1 MLENLKAII
10 TRFKNGTQ
18 TLEDIKNLLL
28 LIKEGK
34 LTLATGE
41 GSVAVAGNLSDTVII
56 NGNYNVT
63 IIGTDAEAI
72 KAALLKSH
80 VKQFLNVIL
89 LPIAYHF
96 KQSHLLSDNQVLQDN
111 KKPRYIPIQVTLERF
126 SQHLVETPLGYAEQT
141 TELKR
146 LYAYKGFD
154 EEQARRKRVDWKEA
168 KKKYQ
173 KLMVIADPGMGKST
187 LLRMDAWETA
197 QEQRQNLY
205 ENKISL
211 EDVNF
216 PVFLRL
222 SDLAKEKDNEI
233 IDSILNLMR
242 KDAAAEIWDLLKEKL
257 ETGKCLILLDAL
269 DEVPKDYRDSLRTK
283 LNNFASTYTGKI
295 ICTSRIIGY
304 DKTFFTSDKEVEI
317 IPFGQNQIEEYIKWF
332 INDKSVVEGL
342 IKELRNKPRIQGL
355 AQNPLLLSLICR
367 MYQQDKSLTLP
378 ARRTEIYRQTID
390 NFMSKEWKEEKE
402 YVKRKDAK
410 LKLLSEI
417 AYNLSISR
425 KDNILFDD
433 LEKTIIKIFNERK
446 IIKEN
451 LNSPEPAALIKELS
465 EDGILR
471 KMGLGEK
478 EEESYYLFLHRTFQ
492 EYLTAMYLAKD
503 EKEALKHIWEHEW
516 HETLTLL
523 AGLLKEEEKDPSE
536 LINAIKE
543 ESDDIF
549 YTLKLLAGRC
559 IAECQLDDND
569 LVDEIY
575 KFWHTFPSVNF
586 IHSTVVTI
594 GQVNSQMFEKLK
606 KTLED
611 TNESEQVRR
620 EAALA
625 LGEIRKPEAVQALIA
640 SLKSAY
646 PSLKR
651 QAALALGDIGTS
663 EAVQELINYGF
674 KHPDNGFKENEVR
687 SALATIGNSEVV
699 KELIKA
705 LNNKEENISFRSAAA
720 FALAKIGNDRAV
732 QALITA
738 LNKQSNNN
746 SVQKTVVSALGEI
759 SNSKA
764 VSALIK
770 VLNDNKEDIEI
781 RTEAISALGKIGKSE
796 AVSALIKVLNDNK
809 ENIDIRTGAISALG
823 KIGNFEAVQAVINA
837 CDDQNRFVNSAA
849 LKALGKINNSDALQ
863 VLGSALK
870 HENDDV
876 KRKAKNACNK
886 ITENISLPE
895 TNNVAPEFSS
905 LQEIIKYVRWINNNS
920 EKRNAAELALRNI
933 DNPLD
938 VPYLITVL
946 NDPNEYGDVKN
957 KVASVLGK
965 IGNNQAMEALIL
977 ALKDKERDVIRSAA
991 SALEEFGTDET
1002 LTKLI
1007 ELSKTEINIYDPD
1020 VFCLARR
1027 LAIKFNRLQQF
1038 SL

>member
-1 MLENLKAII
+1 MQEIESQ
-10 TRFKNGTQ
+10 FGQ
-18 TLEDIKNLLL
+18 SNLLNDHNTQNDKNPL
-28 LIKEGK
+28 
-34 LTLATGE
+34 
-41 GSVAVAGNLSDTVII
+41 
-56 NGNYNVT
+56 
-63 IIGTDAEAI
+63 
-72 KAALLKSH
+72 
-80 VKQFLNVIL
+80 
-89 LPIAYHF
+89 
-96 KQSHLLSDNQVLQDN
+96 
-111 KKPRYIPIQVTLERF
+111 YIPIQVTSERI
-126 SQHLVETPLGYAEQT
+126 SQHLVETPLAYSEQI

-154 EEQARRKRVDWKEA
+154 EKQTRCNRVDWEEA
-168 KKKYQ
+168 KKRCQ
-173 KLMVIADPGMGKST
+173 KLMVLADPGMGKST
-187 LLRMDAWETA
+187 LLRMDAWKTA
-197 QEQRQNLY
+197 QEQIQNLDD
-205 ENKISL
+205 NKISI

-222 SDLAKEKDNEI
+222 SDLAKEKDDNEI
-233 IDSILNLMR
+233 IDSISNFIE
-242 KDAAAEIWDLLKEKL
+242 KYAVSEIFELLKKKL
-257 ETGKCLILLDAL
+257 ETGKCLVLLDAL
-269 DEVPKDYRDSLRTK
+269 DEVPQDYRDSLRTK
-283 LNNFASTYTGKI
+283 LNNFATYTGKI

-304 DKTFFTSDKEVEI
+304 DKTFFKSDKEVEI
-317 IPFGQNQIEEYIKWF
+317 IPFGQNQIERYISWF

-342 IKELRNKPRIQGL
+342 IKELRNKPQIQGL

-367 MYQQDKSLTLP
+367 MYQQDKNLTLP

-402 YVKRKDAK
+402 NIVKRKDAK
-410 LKLLSEI
+410 VKLLSEI
-417 AYNLSISR
+417 AYNLFISGR
-425 KDNILFDD
+425 DNILFDD
-433 LEKTIIKIFNERK
+433 LKNNIIEIIDKRK
-446 IIKEN
+446 IINQN
-451 LNSPEPAALIKELS
+451 LNKPEPVALIKELS
-465 EDGILR
+465 EQDGILQ
-471 KMGLGEK
+471 KIGLGEK
-478 EEESYYLFLHRTFQ
+478 EEESYYFFLHRTFQ
-492 EYLTAMYLAKD
+492 EYLTAVYLAKN
-503 EKEALKHIWEHEW
+503 EKGIEKALKHIWQHEW

-523 AGLLKEEEKDPSE
+523 AGLLEEEEKDPLK

-575 KFWHTFPSVNF
+575 KFWHTFPSANF

-625 LGEIRKPEAVQALIA
+625 LGEISKPEAVQVLIA
-640 SLKSAY
+640 ALKSAY
-646 PSLKR
+646 PYLKR

-674 KHPDNGFKENEVR
+674 KHPDNGFKGNEVR

-699 KELIKA
+699 EELIKA
-705 LNNKEENISFRSAAA
+705 LNNKEENISFRSEAA

-738 LNKQSNNN
+738 LNEQSNNN

-759 SNSKA
+759 SNSEA

-770 VLNDNKEDIEI
+770 VLNDNKEDIQI
-781 RTEAISALGKIGKSE
+781 RTVAISALS
-796 AVSALIKVLNDNK
+796 
-809 ENIDIRTGAISALG
+809 
-823 KIGNFEAVQAVINA
+823 KIGNSEAVQAVINA

-849 LKALGKINNSDALQ
+849 LRALGEINNFDACQ

-870 HENDDV
+870 HENDGV
-876 KRKAKNACNK
+876 KRKAKIARDK
-886 ITENISLPE
+886 ITENISPQE

-905 LQEIIKYVRWINNNS
+905 LQEIINCVRWINTNS
-920 EKRNAAELALRNI
+920 ESRNAAELALRKI

-938 VPYLITVL
+938 IPYLITVL

-991 SALEEFGTDET
+991 SALDEFGTEET
-1002 LTKLI
+1002 LKKLI
-1007 ELSKTEINIYDPD
+1007 ELSKTEINIDDPD
-1020 VFCLARR
+1020 VFYLARK
-1027 LAIKFNRLQQF
+1027 LVIKFNLTPLRLK
-1038 SL
+1038 